1 MFMKRVFRLDNQGVT
16 LVELLIGIT
25 LTTLVMAAMF
35 TFLIMNINFS
45 NVAQDEVYIQE
56 QVRKAMK
63 TITEQ
68 AMNKEGYAFDEFG
81 DITLQKGTGEEL
93 EKITF
98 KCENGSLSYIDG
110 AGTSTVI
117 AGNIEKFKVEEIG
130 PNGLPLN
137 VTIKGVKNKD
147 KKNEVSFELTSKV
160 FLRNYKEPE
169 EP

>member
-1 MFMKRVFRLDNQGVT
+1 MKRVFRLDNQGVT

-68 AMNKEGYAFDEFG
+68 AMNKEGYALDEFG
-81 DITLQKGTGEEL
+81 NITLQKGTGEEL

-117 AGNIEKFKVEEIG
+117 AGNIEKFKVEEIVA
-130 PNGLPLN
+130 NELPLN
-137 VTIKGVKNKD
+137 VTIKGVKNKGS

>member
-1 MFMKRVFRLDNQGVT
+1 MKRVFRLDNQGVT

-63 TITEQ
+63 AITDT
-68 AMNKEGYAFDEFG
+68 AMDKEGYALDELG
-81 DITLQKGTGEEL
+81 NITLQKGTGEDL
-93 EKITF
+93 EEITF
-98 KCENGSLSYIDG
+98 KRENGSLSYIDG

-117 AGNIEKFKVEEIG
+117 AGNIAEFKVEEIV
-130 PNGLPLN
+130 PDQLPLN